1 MYPTRTNKF
10 KEHQQKNMILFNL
23 VFLFFL
29 IELIYLIHLV
39 LFDFLNL
46 FNFSIH
52 VNSLDFGLLG
62 HLFFY
67 FLNLTKDKNKSNI
80 KRTKTNLKMILFIL
94 SKFHSFNQNGLHF
107 GLLVH
112 FKYLLY

>member
-1 MYPTRTNKF
+1 MNSPNGLGFGRLNHFNFLTHTMYPTRTNTF
-10 KEHQQKNMILFNL
+10 KEHQQKNMILFNFDF
-23 VFLFFL
+23 VCL
-29 IELIYLIHLV
+29 IELTYLIHLV

-67 FLNLTKDKNKSNI
+67 FLNLTK
-80 KRTKTNLKMILFIL
+80 
-94 SKFHSFNQNGLHF
+94 NQI
-107 GLLVH
+107 
-112 FKYLLY
+112 